1 MQRRRKPRSEPRN
14 IFDKTSGGKPQKS
27 PSKKHVLS
35 TPTQPTP
42 AKPNLP
48 PPQITPKAKDT
59 APAQTTSEPTNQT
72 EEEIIEETDDTILEE
87 QVLGIPKR
95 RSRGLTSVEEAPE
108 STPELPNTSSK
119 AMEIIEATKA
129 RASANAT
136 VEKQQKTTNSAPQK
150 PAKPRRKPTPQ
161 FQPATKEKRLDRSRH
176 MEYKYEVRG
185 LLKDINVAEEYHS
198 SLLGSIWAKGE
209 RQTAQDAKQF
219 ILDKQNE
226 GIIDD
231 AQAEKLISVVDDYT
245 IRR

>member
-14 IFDKTSGGKPQKS
+14 IFDKSPGGKPPKS
-27 PSKKHVLS
+27 PSKKQVVT
-35 TPTQPTP
+35 TPTKPTP

-48 PPQITPKAKDT
+48 PTQITPKAKKT
-59 APAQTTSEPTNQT
+59 ASSQTTSQPVEQS
-72 EEEIIEETDDTILEE
+72 EEETIEKEDDSILEE

-95 RSRGLTSVEEAPE
+95 RSRGLTSVEEAPK
-108 STPELPNTSSK
+108 STPESPTTSSK

-136 VEKQQKTTNSAPQK
+136 VEQKQKTSNSAQPK
-150 PAKPRRKPTPQ
+150 PTKPRRRPTPQ

-185 LLKDINVAEEYHS
+185 LLKEIDVAEEYHS

-219 ILDKQNE
+219 IFDKQNE

>member
-14 IFDKTSGGKPQKS
+14 IFDKTSGGKPPKS
-27 PSKKHVLS
+27 PSKKHVVT
-35 TPTQPTP
+35 TPTKPTP

-48 PPQITPKAKDT
+48 PTQIAPKAKKT
-59 APAQTTSEPTNQT
+59 VPPQTTSQPIKQS
-72 EEEIIEETDDTILEE
+72 EEETIEKEDDSILEE

-95 RSRGLTSVEEAPE
+95 QSRGLTTVEEAPE
-108 STPELPNTSSK
+108 SAPELPTTSSK

-136 VEKQQKTTNSAPQK
+136 VEKKQKTSNSPPQK
-150 PAKPRRKPTPQ
+150 PAKPRRRPTPQ

-185 LLKDINVAEEYHS
+185 LLKEIDVADEYHS

-219 ILDKQNE
+219 IFNKQNE

>member
-1 MQRRRKPRSEPRN
+1 VV
-14 IFDKTSGGKPQKS
+14 T
-27 PSKKHVLS
+27 
-35 TPTQPTP
+35 TPTKPTP
-42 AKPNLP
+42 AKPNVP
-48 PPQITPKAKDT
+48 PTQIAPKAKKT
-59 APAQTTSEPTNQT
+59 ASPQTTSQPIKQS
-72 EEEIIEETDDTILEE
+72 EEETIEKEDDSILEE

-95 RSRGLTSVEEAPE
+95 RSRGLTSVEESPE
-108 STPELPNTSSK
+108 SAPELPTTSSK

-136 VEKQQKTTNSAPQK
+136 VERKQKASNSAPSK
-150 PAKPRRKPTPQ
+150 PAKPRRRPTPQ

-185 LLKDINVAEEYHS
+185 LLKEINVAEEYHS

-219 ILDKQNE
+219 ILEKQNE

-231 AQAEKLISVVDDYT
+231 TQAEKLISVVDDYT

>member
-14 IFDKTSGGKPQKS
+14 IFDKTSGGKPPKS
-27 PSKKHVLS
+27 PSKKQVVT
-35 TPTQPTP
+35 TPTKPTP

-48 PPQITPKAKDT
+48 PAQITPKAKKT
-59 APAQTTSEPTNQT
+59 VSAQTTSQPIKQS
-72 EEEIIEETDDTILEE
+72 EEETIEKEDDSILEE

-108 STPELPNTSSK
+108 STPESPTTSSK

-136 VEKQQKTTNSAPQK
+136 VEQKQKTSNSTPLK
-150 PAKPRRKPTPQ
+150 PAKPRRRPTPQ

-185 LLKDINVAEEYHS
+185 LLKEIDVAEEYHS

-219 ILDKQNE
+219 IFDKQNE

>member
-14 IFDKTSGGKPQKS
+14 IFDKTSGGKPPKS
-27 PSKKHVLS
+27 PSKKHVVT
-35 TPTQPTP
+35 TPTKPTP

-48 PPQITPKAKDT
+48 PTQITPKSKNT
-59 APAQTTSEPTNQT
+59 PPPQTTSQPIKQP
-72 EEEIIEETDDTILEE
+72 EEEIIDKEDDSILEE

-95 RSRGLTSVEEAPE
+95 RSRGLTSIEESPE
-108 STPELPNTSSK
+108 TPQELPTTSSK

-129 RASANAT
+129 RASANAS
-136 VEKQQKTTNSAPQK
+136 VEKQQKTTNSAPKK
-150 PAKPRRKPTPQ
+150 PAKPRRRPTPQ

-185 LLKDINVAEEYHS
+185 LLKEIDEADEYHS

-219 ILDKQNE
+219 IFDKQNE

-231 AQAEKLISVVDDYT
+231 AQTAKLISVVDDYT

>member
-14 IFDKTSGGKPQKS
+14 IFDKTSGGKPPKS
-27 PSKKHVLS
+27 PSKKHVVS
-35 TPTQPTP
+35 TPTKPTP

-48 PPQITPKAKDT
+48 PTQITPKAKKT
-59 APAQTTSEPTNQT
+59 ASEQTTSQPTNQT
-72 EEEIIEETDDTILEE
+72 EEEIYEEADDTILEE

-136 VEKQQKTTNSAPQK
+136 VEKQQKTSNSAPQK
-150 PAKPRRKPTPQ
+150 PAKARRRPTPQ

-185 LLKDINVAEEYHS
+185 LLKEIDVAEEYHS

-219 ILDKQNE
+219 IFDKQNE

>member
-14 IFDKTSGGKPQKS
+14 IFDKTSGGKPPKL
-27 PSKKHVLS
+27 PSKKHVVS
-35 TPTQPTP
+35 TTAKPTA

-48 PPQITPKAKDT
+48 PSQITPKAKNT
-59 APAQTTSEPTNQT
+59 TPPQTTPQPVKQP
-72 EEEIIEETDDTILEE
+72 EEEIIKKEDAILEE

-95 RSRGLTSVEEAPE
+95 RSRGLTSKEEAPE
-108 STPELPNTSSK
+108 SGQELPTTSSK

-136 VEKQQKTTNSAPQK
+136 IEKQQKTSKSPPQK
-150 PAKPRRKPTPQ
+150 PVRPRRRPTPQ

-185 LLKDINVAEEYHS
+185 LLKEIDVADEYHS

-219 ILDKQNE
+219 IFDKQNE

-231 AQAEKLISVVDDYT
+231 AQTAKLISVVDDYT